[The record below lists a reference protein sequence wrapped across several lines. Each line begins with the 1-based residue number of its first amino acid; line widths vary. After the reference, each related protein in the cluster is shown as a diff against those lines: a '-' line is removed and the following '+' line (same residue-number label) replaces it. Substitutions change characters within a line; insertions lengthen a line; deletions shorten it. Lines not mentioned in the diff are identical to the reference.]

1 MSAACGTQ
9 AVCTLPVV
17 TVVPLASPKQLSR
30 KPAGWAEPTKE
41 PESIKRRFSP
51 YHKYLIHTVPTT
63 NTVRASDMS
72 VESQTMDETDE
83 AHLHA
88 SASDSSPQASP
99 TDSRELDS
107 PPKPRSW
114 IVSRLD
120 DMFSR
125 RSTPAFLVSII
136 VHTVGLLLLALLT
149 LAVSRNASET
159 FSFEASV
166 GEKTPNDQPVVLTPG
181 NSQSAP
187 TSNVPEIEEQPP
199 TTTQLTEGDA
209 TSVAELLRPGPET
222 STQAPSMASQSFAQV
237 LAATNSNLNMSF
249 VATGVDGR
257 SPRERARRALN
268 SGGTVRSEAAVEN
281 ALRWLA
287 EHQMA
292 SGGWSLVHDSG
303 KCDGRCRN
311 TGSPERFDPAAT
323 GLALLAFLGAGYTH
337 QDGKYKETVNRGVYF
352 LYQIMEDTPQGG
364 SFLYTSD
371 RGMYNHGIAAFAMCE
386 AYQMTLDPDLKRAA
400 QRAVDF
406 IVSAQ
411 NYAGGWGYLPAKP
424 GDLTISGWQVMAL
437 KSAHAAGLD
446 IPAPVTF
453 RLDQFLKT
461 QQLEDTHFYGYR
473 RPDKSPTCTTIGN
486 LIRLFRG
493 TTASD
498 PDILA
503 AAEYLQGLGSSD
515 SDVYF
520 NYYVSLFLFHIGG
533 PIWESWNE
541 PVRDYLINTQAT
553 GGHEAGS
560 WYFDNQYGKE
570 GGRLYTTAMAAMTL
584 EVYYRYSP
592 IYQQVGD
599 KFEL

>member
-1 MSAACGTQ
+1 MPVEQQTIEATAEAPPHAPQSDRSSHEMPDE
-9 AVCTLPVV
+9 AVAVGSPTHSRRG
-17 TVVPLASPKQLSR
+17 VP
-30 KPAGWAEPTKE
+30 GWA
-41 PESIKRRFSP
+41 
-51 YHKYLIHTVPTT
+51 
-63 NTVRASDMS
+63 A
-72 VESQTMDETDE
+72 
-83 AHLHA
+83 
-88 SASDSSPQASP
+88 
-99 TDSRELDS
+99 ELLGS
-107 PPKPRSW
+107 
-114 IVSRLD
+114 
-120 DMFSR
+120 
-125 RSTPAFLVSII
+125 RSTPAFLVSVI

-149 LAVSRNASET
+149 LAVSRSASET

-166 GEKTPNDQPVVLTPG
+166 GEKTPNEQPVVLSPG
-181 NSQSAP
+181 NSQSAAA
-187 TSNVPEIEEQPP
+187 SKVPEIQEQPP

-209 TSVAELLRPGPET
+209 SSVAELLKPGPET
-222 STQAPSMASQSFAQV
+222 SDRTPSMASQSFAQV

-249 VATGVDGR
+249 VSTGLDGR
-257 SPRERARRALN
+257 SPKERARRALN

-287 EHQMA
+287 EHQLA

-303 KCDGRCRN
+303 KCDGRCRH

-337 QDGKYKETVNRGVYF
+337 QDGKYKDTVNRGVYF

-411 NYAGGWGYLPAKP
+411 NYVGGWGYLPAKP

-453 RLDQFLKT
+453 RLDEFLKT
-461 QQLEDTHFYGYR
+461 QRLEDTHFYGYR
-473 RPDKSPTCTTIGN
+473 RPEKSPTCTAIGN

-493 TTASD
+493 TSTSD

-503 AAEYLQGLGSSD
+503 ASEFLQGRGRSD
-515 SDVYF
+515 NDVYF
-520 NYYVSLFLFHIGG
+520 NYYVSLYLFHIGG
-533 PIWESWNE
+533 PIWESWNA
-541 PVRDYLINTQAT
+541 PVRDHLINTQAT